1 MDPKTNEMISNVVK
15 QYLSKNKVKIVIGT
29 PCFGGMLHNGYFQS
43 MLELAVNFTKLNIP
57 FEMMT
62 IGNESLIQ
70 RARNGIVARFMAD
83 NSATHLMFID
93 ADITF
98 SWFNIVKL
106 LISGKEL
113 CGGCYPKKCFNWDK
127 IKHQIQK
134 NPALSDDELMAKS
147 LDYVFNPIY
156 HKEGENVVI
165 KLNNGMA
172 QVKDIGTGF
181 MLINKSV
188 IHKMMK
194 KYPETK
200 FRNNVAGYGQ
210 NNVDDY
216 FYALFD
222 CCIDPVSR
230 VYLSE
235 DYLFC
240 KRWIDIGGE
249 LWLDLSTNLNHT
261 GIIDYKGCLSITI
274 GEVDNL
280 NKDSQIMNKQKQ
292 KDKTDIEQK
301 DKEKDKELLRKKIEE
316 QVKIAKEEQER
327 KSKVENTI
335 ASMGITNTTT
345 TNTTTTNKKKKKKNK
360 KKNNTS
366 SNDNSNKEIQLNELD
381 ENENENEND
390 DDNEDTNDEDEKE
403 EEKNTGN
410 CSNTSNTIDTID
422 TIEICEKMKTITHC

>member
-1 MDPKTNEMISNVVK
+1 MDQKNLDMIATAVR
-15 QYLSKNKVKIVIGT
+15 QHLLKNKVKIIFGT
-29 PCFGGMLHNGYFQS
+29 PCFGGMLHNGFFQS

-70 RARNGIVARFMAD
+70 RARNGIVAKFMAD
-83 NSATHLMFID
+83 SVATHLMFID

-98 SWFNIVKL
+98 SWINIVKL
-106 LISGKEL
+106 LLCGKEL

-127 IKHQIQK
+127 IKHQIKK
-134 NPALSDDELMAKS
+134 NSSLSDDELMAKS

-181 MLINKSV
+181 MLISKSV
-188 IHKMMK
+188 INKMIK

-200 FRNNVAGYGQ
+200 FMNNVAGYGQ
-210 NNVDDY
+210 NNVGDY

-274 GEVDNL
+274 GEVDTL
-280 NKDSQIMNKQKQ
+280 NKDAQIMSQQ
-292 KDKTDIEQK
+292 RDKDAKKNDSKNDLTKTNLS
-301 DKEKDKELLRKKIEE
+301 DKEKEAMRKKIEE
-316 QVKIAKEEQER
+316 QVILAKVEQEKKEQEKKEQEKKEKEVATN
-327 KSKVENTI
+327 KS
-335 ASMGITNTTT
+335 ITN
-345 TNTTTTNKKKKKKNK
+345 NSDNLEL
-360 KKNNTS
+360 
-366 SNDNSNKEIQLNELD
+366 SNLD
-381 ENENENEND
+381 M
-390 DDNEDTNDEDEKE
+390 
-403 EEKNTGN
+403 
-410 CSNTSNTIDTID
+410 IDKIKSMD
-422 TIEICEKMKTITHC
+422 R

>member
-1 MDPKTNEMISNVVK
+1 MDQKQLEMLAIAVR
-15 QYLSKNKVKIVIGT
+15 QYLLKNKTKIIIGT
-29 PCFGGMLHNGYFQS
+29 PCFGGMLHNGFFQS

-98 SWFNIVKL
+98 SWVSIVKL
-106 LISGKEL
+106 LLSGKEL
-113 CGGCYPKKCFNWDK
+113 SGGCYPKKCFNWDK
-127 IKHQIQK
+127 IKHHIQK
-134 NPALSDDELMAKS
+134 NPNLKDDELMAKS

-156 HKEGENVVI
+156 HKEGDNVVI

-181 MLINKSV
+181 MLINKTV
-188 IHKMMK
+188 IHKMIK

-200 FRNNVAGYGQ
+200 FVNNVAGYGQ
-210 NNVDDY
+210 SNGGDY

-222 CCIDPVSR
+222 CCIDPVSK

-280 NKDSQIMNKQKQ
+280 NKDAQIMSKQKA
-292 KDKTDIEQK
+292 KDAEKAAEQATGIESGK
-301 DKEKDKELLRKKIEE
+301 KKVSEKDKELMRKQIEE
-316 QVKIAKEEQER
+316 NVKLAKLEQE
-327 KSKVENTI
+327 KNQMNNQLTNVENT
-335 ASMGITNTTT
+335 SSNENDT
-345 TNTTTTNKKKKKKNK
+345 TNTTNTNTTN
-360 KKNNTS
+360 T
-366 SNDNSNKEIQLNELD
+366 DTGIT
-381 ENENENEND
+381 
-390 DDNEDTNDEDEKE
+390 NEDKE
-403 EEKNTGN
+403 LINKIKNMPM
-410 CSNTSNTIDTID
+410 C
-422 TIEICEKMKTITHC
+422 

>member
-1 MDPKTNEMISNVVK
+1 MDPKQLEMIVSAVK
-15 QYLSKNKVKIVIGT
+15 QYLLKNKVKIIIGT

-43 MLELAVNFTKLNIP
+43 MLELSINFTKLNIP
-57 FEMMT
+57 FEMIT

-70 RARNGIVARFMAD
+70 RARNGIVAKFMGD
-83 NSATHLMFID
+83 TSATHLMFID

-98 SWFNIVKL
+98 SWVHIIKL
-106 LISGKEL
+106 LLCGKEL
-113 CGGCYPKKCFNWDK
+113 CGGCYPKKSFNWDK

-134 NPALSDDELMAKS
+134 NSTMNNDELMAKS

-188 IHKMMK
+188 INKMIK

-200 FRNNVAGYGQ
+200 FINNVAGYG
-210 NNVDDY
+210 NNNTDDY

-222 CCIDPVSR
+222 CCIDPVSK

-274 GEVDNL
+274 GEVDTL
-280 NKDSQIMNKQKQ
+280 NKDAQIMSKQRDKESIKNAAKNESQ
-292 KDKTDIEQK
+292 KTMLTDIE
-301 DKEKDKELLRKKIEE
+301 KEEMRKKIEE
-316 QVKIAKEEQER
+316 QVILAKAEQE
-327 KSKVENTI
+327 
-335 ASMGITNTTT
+335 
-345 TNTTTTNKKKKKKNK
+345 KK
-360 KKNNTS
+360 
-366 SNDNSNKEIQLNELD
+366 EQ
-381 ENENENEND
+381 
-390 DDNEDTNDEDEKE
+390 
-403 EEKNTGN
+403 EKN
-410 CSNTSNTIDTID
+410 DH
-422 TIEICEKMKTITHC
+422 EKKE

>member
-1 MDPKTNEMISNVVK
+1 MDSKNLDMIATAVR
-15 QYLSKNKVKIVIGT
+15 QYLLKNKVKMIFGT
-29 PCFGGMLHNGYFQS
+29 PCFGGMLHNGFFQS
-43 MLELAVNFTKLNIP
+43 MLELSVNFTKLNIP

-70 RARNGIVARFMAD
+70 RARNGIVAKFMAD
-83 NSATHLMFID
+83 SSATHLMFID

-98 SWFNIVKL
+98 SWVNIIKL
-106 LISGKEL
+106 LLCGKEL

-134 NPALSDDELMAKS
+134 NPSLSDDELMAKS

-181 MLINKSV
+181 MLISKSV
-188 IHKMMK
+188 ITKMCK

-200 FRNNVAGYGQ
+200 FMNNVAGYGQ
-210 NNVDDY
+210 NNVGDY

-274 GEVDNL
+274 GEVDTL
-280 NKDSQIMNKQKQ
+280 NKDAQIMSKQRGNEVT
-292 KDKTDIEQK
+292 KDKATKEVITE
-301 DKEKDKELLRKKIEE
+301 KEKEALRKKIEE
-316 QVKIAKEEQER
+316 QVASARAEQE
-327 KSKVENTI
+327 KQEQEKKEQEKKEQTKLETI
-335 ASMGITNTTT
+335 TETATATA
-345 TNTTTTNKKKKKKNK
+345 
-360 KKNNTS
+360 
-366 SNDNSNKEIQLNELD
+366 NSNLELNNLD
-381 ENENENEND
+381 M
-390 DDNEDTNDEDEKE
+390 
-403 EEKNTGN
+403 
-410 CSNTSNTIDTID
+410 IDTI
-422 TIEICEKMKTITHC
+422 KNMVH

>member
-1 MDPKTNEMISNVVK
+1 MDQKQLEMLAMAVK
-15 QYLSKNKVKIVIGT
+15 QYLSKNKTKMIIGT
-29 PCFGGMLHNGYFQS
+29 PCFGGMLHNGFFQS

-70 RARNGIVARFMAD
+70 RARNGIVAKFMAD
-83 NSATHLMFID
+83 TTASHLMFID

-98 SWFNIVKL
+98 SWINIVKL
-106 LISGKEL
+106 LLSGKEL

-127 IKHQIQK
+127 IKHQINK
-134 NPALSDDELMAKS
+134 NPTLGDDELMAKS

-181 MLINKSV
+181 MLINKTV
-188 IHKMMK
+188 IHKMIK

-200 FRNNVAGYGQ
+200 FVNNVAGYG
-210 NNVDDY
+210 NNNGGDY

-274 GEVDNL
+274 GEVDTL
-280 NKDSQIMNKQKQ
+280 NKDAQSMTKQREREIE
-292 KDKTDIEQK
+292 KDTEKEK
-301 DKEKDKELLRKKIEE
+301 KKLSEKDKELMRKQIEE
-316 QVKIAKEEQER
+316 NVKLAKTEQE
-327 KSKVENTI
+327 KTQVQTQVQ
-335 ASMGITNTTT
+335 
-345 TNTTTTNKKKKKKNK
+345 
-360 KKNNTS
+360 
-366 SNDNSNKEIQLNELD
+366 IQNQEF
-381 ENENENEND
+381 
-390 DDNEDTNDEDEKE
+390 
-403 EEKNTGN
+403 
-410 CSNTSNTIDTID
+410 I
-422 TIEICEKMKTITHC
+422 EKMKDIAMC

>member
-1 MDPKTNEMISNVVK
+1 MDPKNLEMIATAVR
-15 QYLSKNKVKIVIGT
+15 QYLLKNKVKIIFGT
-29 PCFGGMLHNGYFQS
+29 PCFGGMLHNGFFQS

-70 RARNGIVARFMAD
+70 RARNGIVAKFMAD
-83 NSATHLMFID
+83 SSATHLIFID

-98 SWFNIVKL
+98 SWINIIKL
-106 LISGKEL
+106 LLSGKEL

-188 IHKMMK
+188 ITKMIK

-200 FRNNVAGYGQ
+200 FMNNVAGYGQ
-210 NNVDDY
+210 NNVGDY

-274 GEVDNL
+274 GEVDTL
-280 NKDSQIMNKQKQ
+280 NKDAQIMTQQKE
-292 KDKTDIEQK
+292 KEKEKEKGKLKEVIT
-301 DKEKDKELLRKKIEE
+301 DKEKEAMRKKIEE
-316 QVKIAKEEQER
+316 QVMTAKAEQE
-327 KSKVENTI
+327 
-335 ASMGITNTTT
+335 
-345 TNTTTTNKKKKKKNK
+345 KKEQEKK
-360 KKNNTS
+360 
-366 SNDNSNKEIQLNELD
+366 EQ
-381 ENENENEND
+381 
-390 DDNEDTNDEDEKE
+390 EKTE
-403 EEKNTGN
+403 
-410 CSNTSNTIDTID
+410 TSNTNPKIDNLELSNLDMINK
-422 TIEICEKMKTITHC
+422 IKSMVH

>member
-1 MDPKTNEMISNVVK
+1 MDQKQLDMLAMAVR
-15 QYLSKNKVKIVIGT
+15 QYLLKNKTKIIVGT

-70 RARNGIVARFMAD
+70 RARNGIVAKFMAD
-83 NSATHLMFID
+83 SSATHLMFID

-98 SWFNIVKL
+98 SWINIVKL
-106 LISGKEL
+106 LLSGKEL

-127 IKHQIQK
+127 IKHQISK
-134 NPALSDDELMAKS
+134 NPTLGDDELMAKS

-156 HKEGENVVI
+156 HKEGDNVVI

-181 MLINKSV
+181 MLINKTV
-188 IHKMMK
+188 IHKMIK

-200 FRNNVAGYGQ
+200 FVNNVAGYGQ
-210 NNVDDY
+210 SNGGDY

-222 CCIDPVSR
+222 CCIDPISR

-280 NKDSQIMNKQKQ
+280 NKDAQIMSKQR
-292 KDKTDIEQK
+292 DRDIEK
-301 DKEKDKELLRKKIEE
+301 ETGNGTGNDKKKVSVSEKDKEIMRKQIEE
-316 QVKIAKEEQER
+316 NVKLAKAEQD
-327 KSKVENTI
+327 
-335 ASMGITNTTT
+335 
-345 TNTTTTNKKKKKKNK
+345 KNQIS
-360 KKNNTS
+360 NSNDS
-366 SNDNSNKEIQLNELD
+366 SNSNDENELKNKEII
-381 ENENENEND
+381 
-390 DDNEDTNDEDEKE
+390 EKI
-403 EEKNTGN
+403 K
-410 CSNTSNTIDTID
+410 
-422 TIEICEKMKTITHC
+422 EISIC

>member
-1 MDPKTNEMISNVVK
+1 MDSKTLDMISTTVR
-15 QYLSKNKVKIVIGT
+15 QYLMKNKTKIIFGT
-29 PCFGGMLHNGYFQS
+29 PCFGGMLHNGFFQS

-70 RARNGIVARFMAD
+70 RARNGIVAKFMAD
-83 NSATHLMFID
+83 SNASHLMFID

-98 SWFNIVKL
+98 SWVNIVKL
-106 LISGKEL
+106 LLSGKEL

-134 NPALSDDELMAKS
+134 NPNLGDDELMAKS

-188 IHKMMK
+188 IHKMIK

-200 FRNNVAGYGQ
+200 FVNNVAGYGS
-210 NNVDDY
+210 NNVGDF
-216 FYALFD
+216 FYTLFD

-274 GEVDNL
+274 GEVDTL
-280 NKDSQIMNKQKQ
+280 NKDAQIMNKQRDSDLEKTKEKEKEKEKEKGKTTQ
-292 KDKTDIEQK
+292 KDTDRDIM
-301 DKEKDKELLRKKIEE
+301 RKKIEE
-316 QVKIAKEEQER
+316 QVKLAKAEQE
-327 KSKVENTI
+327 KQQVKIDTVQSNIPIESVV
-335 ASMGITNTTT
+335 SD
-345 TNTTTTNKKKKKKNK
+345 
-360 KKNNTS
+360 KNNT
-366 SNDNSNKEIQLNELD
+366 NTDNTDNLNELD
-381 ENENENEND
+381 TVD
-390 DDNEDTNDEDEKE
+390 
-403 EEKNTGN
+403 
-410 CSNTSNTIDTID
+410 SNKDMIAKIKDLTL
-422 TIEICEKMKTITHC
+422 C

>member
-1 MDPKTNEMISNVVK
+1 MDQKQLEMLAMAVR
-15 QYLSKNKVKIVIGT
+15 QYLLKNKTKIIIGT
-29 PCFGGMLHNGYFQS
+29 PCFGGMLHNGFFQS

-70 RARNGIVARFMAD
+70 RARNGIVAKFMAD
-83 NSATHLMFID
+83 SSATHLMFID

-98 SWFNIVKL
+98 SWVNIVKL
-106 LISGKEL
+106 LLSGKEL

-127 IKHQIQK
+127 IKHQISK
-134 NPALSDDELMAKS
+134 NPTLCDDELMAKS

-156 HKEGENVVI
+156 HKEGDNVVI

-181 MLINKSV
+181 MLINKTV
-188 IHKMMK
+188 IHKMIK

-200 FRNNVAGYGQ
+200 FVNNVAGYGQ
-210 NNVDDY
+210 SNGGDY

-280 NKDSQIMNKQKQ
+280 NKDAQIMSKQKA
-292 KDKTDIEQK
+292 KDAEKAAEQATDKATGIESGK
-301 DKEKDKELLRKKIEE
+301 KKVSEKDKELIRKQIEE
-316 QVKIAKEEQER
+316 NVKLAKLEQE
-327 KSKVENTI
+327 KTQTQTQMNNQVTNVENT
-335 ASMGITNTTT
+335 SSNENDT
-345 TNTTTTNKKKKKKNK
+345 TNTTNTTN
-360 KKNNTS
+360 T
-366 SNDNSNKEIQLNELD
+366 DTGIT
-381 ENENENEND
+381 
-390 DDNEDTNDEDEKE
+390 NEDKE
-403 EEKNTGN
+403 LIDKIKNMPM
-410 CSNTSNTIDTID
+410 C
-422 TIEICEKMKTITHC
+422 

>member
-1 MDPKTNEMISNVVK
+1 MDPKTVELISTTVRH
-15 QYLSKNKVKIVIGT
+15 YLSKNKVKIVIGT

-70 RARNGIVARFMAD
+70 RARNGIVAKFMAD
-83 NSATHLMFID
+83 TTATHLMFID

-98 SWFNIVKL
+98 SWVNIVKL
-106 LISGKEL
+106 LLSGKEL
-113 CGGCYPKKCFNWDK
+113 CGGCYPKKAFNWDK

-188 IHKMMK
+188 INKMIA

-200 FRNNVAGYGQ
+200 FMNNVAGYGQ
-210 NNVDDY
+210 NNVGDY

-280 NKDSQIMNKQKQ
+280 NKDAQIMTKQRAKEKEQ
-292 KDKTDIEQK
+292 KDKTD
-301 DKEKDKELLRKKIEE
+301 KEKEIMRKKIEE
-316 QVKIAKEEQER
+316 QVKLAREEQD
-327 KSKVENTI
+327 
-335 ASMGITNTTT
+335 
-345 TNTTTTNKKKKKKNK
+345 KKNDDV
-360 KKNNTS
+360 S
-366 SNDNSNKEIQLNELD
+366 SNTALFTDKEIFD
-381 ENENENEND
+381 
-390 DDNEDTNDEDEKE
+390 
-403 EEKNTGN
+403 
-410 CSNTSNTIDTID
+410 
-422 TIEICEKMKTITHC
+422 KMKDMNHC

>member
-1 MDPKTNEMISNVVK
+1 M
-15 QYLSKNKVKIVIGT
+15 KNKTKIIFGT
-29 PCFGGMLHNGYFQS
+29 PCFGGMLHNGFFQS

-70 RARNGIVARFMAD
+70 RARNGIVAKFMAD
-83 NSATHLMFID
+83 SNASHLMFID

-98 SWFNIVKL
+98 SWVNIVKL
-106 LISGKEL
+106 LLSGKEL

-134 NPALSDDELMAKS
+134 NPNLGDDELMAKS

-188 IHKMMK
+188 IHKMIK

-200 FRNNVAGYGQ
+200 FVNNVAGYGS
-210 NNVDDY
+210 NNVGDF
-216 FYALFD
+216 FYTLFD

-274 GEVDNL
+274 GEVDTL
-280 NKDSQIMNKQKQ
+280 NKDAQIMNKQRDSDLEKTKEKEKEKEKEKGKTTQ
-292 KDKTDIEQK
+292 KDTDRDIM
-301 DKEKDKELLRKKIEE
+301 RKKIEE
-316 QVKIAKEEQER
+316 QVKLAKAEQE
-327 KSKVENTI
+327 KQQVKIDTVQSNIPIESVV
-335 ASMGITNTTT
+335 SD
-345 TNTTTTNKKKKKKNK
+345 
-360 KKNNTS
+360 KNNT
-366 SNDNSNKEIQLNELD
+366 NTDNTDNLNELD
-381 ENENENEND
+381 TVD
-390 DDNEDTNDEDEKE
+390 
-403 EEKNTGN
+403 
-410 CSNTSNTIDTID
+410 SNKDMIAKIKDLTL
-422 TIEICEKMKTITHC
+422 C